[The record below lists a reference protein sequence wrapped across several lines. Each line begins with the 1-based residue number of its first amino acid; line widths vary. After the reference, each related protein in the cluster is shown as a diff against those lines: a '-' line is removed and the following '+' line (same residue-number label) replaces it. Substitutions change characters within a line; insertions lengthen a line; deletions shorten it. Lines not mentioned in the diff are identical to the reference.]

1 MEVWQISH
9 VSITYH
15 RWKYVKIRVPR
26 GLADAAKCTNPRPHW
41 RVGSLVPS
49 KLTELTV
56 TCLTCGH
63 YWKVVS
69 NIFYFHPYLG
79 KIPILTHIFQRGWN
93 HQEDHSCTIFGTEKL
108 WFIHGRFWFCFHQFR
123 LRSIGN
129 IEEAA
134 SQWPSWS
141 SHGPRGARE
150 QRRNPWRVSHSD
162 INVVR
167 SIC

>member
-1 MEVWQISH
+1 MFALLRPLEILRRLSFISRNGK
-9 VSITYH
+9 T
-15 RWKYVKIRVPR
+15 RWKYGKFHMFQSHTIGGHVKIRVPR

-93 HQEDHSCTIFGTEKL
+93 HQEDHSCTIFGTENCGL
-108 WFIHGRFWFCFHQFR
+108 FTAAFDFV
-123 LRSIGN
+123 SI
-129 IEEAA
+129 
-134 SQWPSWS
+134 S
-141 SHGPRGARE
+141 S
-150 QRRNPWRVSHSD
+150 D
-162 INVVR
+162 
-167 SIC
+167 